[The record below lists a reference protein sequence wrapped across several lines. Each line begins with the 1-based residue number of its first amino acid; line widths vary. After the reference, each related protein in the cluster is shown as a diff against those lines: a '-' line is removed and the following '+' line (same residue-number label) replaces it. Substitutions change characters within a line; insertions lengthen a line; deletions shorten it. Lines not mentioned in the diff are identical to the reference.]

1 MVEMSP
7 EEYLKY
13 QAKVLSNMMGMM
25 PVEQWNETAVQ
36 ATLIRSHEYFIDAI
50 AEKVKKELKVE
61 QLTPELVAEW
71 LSNHGMSL
79 DPSLDIKGKDPL
91 RVLSIGTRPVLT
103 DVIEDFSA
111 LVLDKYI
118 QEEEVLDQE
127 VLHYLKQRIIYNLC
141 NTESK
146 STLESLIFSSDWA
159 DAANF
164 ENTDNKFPISS
175 SAWNTITNILTSELE
190 NF

>member
-1 MVEMSP
+1 MHNIDSP
-7 EEYLKY
+7 YYNFCADIGHLALTEDE
-13 QAKVLSNMMGMM
+13 
-25 PVEQWNETAVQ
+25 P
-36 ATLIRSHEYFIDAI
+36 EYFIEAI
-50 AEKVKKELKVE
+50 AEKVKQELKVE

-127 VLHYLKQRIIYNLC
+127 VLHYLKQRIIFFSLRRHQAHKGNRGMSIRMTQNLVY
-141 NTESK
+141 S
-146 STLESLIFSSDWA
+146 
-159 DAANF
+159 
-164 ENTDNKFPISS
+164 
-175 SAWNTITNILTSELE
+175 
-190 NF
+190 